1 MLTPASAWSLIHQEL
16 IFNWLYTRQACLEFF
31 WKFVRRVGWACLES
45 NLMGQACL
53 ESLFGIQI
61 GQTDGQTDRQTK
73 RLVEAP
79 SRSLKKMTLKQID
92 QRRP

>member
-1 MLTPASAWSLIHQEL
+1 MLTPASAWSLTHQEL

-61 GQTDGQTDRQTK
+61 GQTDRRTERQTDRQTK

-79 SRSLKKMTLKQID
+79 SRSLINTLREELQ
-92 QRRP
+92 

>member
-1 MLTPASAWSLIHQEL
+1 MLTPASAWSLTHQEL

-53 ESLFGIQI
+53 ESLFGTQI
-61 GQTDGQTDRQTK
+61 GQTDQQTK

-79 SRSLKKMTLKQID
+79 SRSLKITSQWT
-92 QRRP
+92 RTT